1 MPLEAIALGF
11 STGTYCTMYCAPVLL
26 PILFSTEI
34 AGHRRNAGLTGIFL
48 AGRFLTYV
56 ILGLAFSALGIL
68 AGEFFDPVFARKLSA
83 IAYIGCGIS
92 MLFNSR
98 CRCNKL
104 AYKKGSDWI
113 ASLVC
118 GLSVGLHICPP
129 LWTALFRS
137 FALPMSGESNS
148 SGGFFY
154 LIFFYLGSL
163 PFFIPLLGI
172 PFLQKRHAMLKRIAS
187 VTKILMGFY
196 FVFMNGLFQLLF
208 H

>member
-1 MPLEAIALGF
+1 MPLEALALGF
-11 STGTYCTMYCAPVLL
+11 STGTYCTMYCAPVLV

-34 AGHRRNAGLTGIFL
+34 TGHRRNAGLTGFFL
-48 AGRFLTYV
+48 GGRFLTYV

-68 AGEFFDPVFARKLSA
+68 AGEFFDPVFARKLSCL
-83 IAYIGCGIS
+83 AYIGCGIA

-104 AYKKGSDWI
+104 AQKKENDWI
-113 ASLVC
+113 ATLAC

-137 FALPMSGESNS
+137 FAFPLGAEGKSWGIL
-148 SGGFFY
+148 Y
-154 LIFFYLGSL
+154 LIFFYIGSL

-172 PFLQKRHAMLKRIAS
+172 PFLQKKYAVLKKIAS

-196 FVFMNGLFQLLF
+196 FIFMNGLFPLLF